1 LPSGSPERSA
11 PRARPPRRSLAAAGL
26 AALGGALVGGS
37 LVAAP
42 PDGGIPRPAG
52 ADRPTAA
59 ALLAA
64 AATGGAPG
72 ELALVSRGH
81 LVVIPPGGTA
91 RRVVPSVGAGQP
103 DELSWSEDGRWLA
116 FLRAPA
122 AEQGSASTEG
132 SLWVVAAG
140 SAHPREVLPQVSQ
153 FAWDPRTDVLAAA
166 VPTTSP
172 DDPDPVALVPI
183 RPSGAPLTA
192 SFPSGLAGAHVT
204 GIAWSPAGTTL
215 AVSADFY
222 RDDRGEIAL
231 LAGAGG
237 GAPVHAVVV
246 RSASNDGEDLVG
258 WWPSGRGLLYWADPY
273 FSASL
278 AADGTPLVAYD
289 LSTRRASTLATMLDY
304 PDWLA
309 WSPDGGSLAI
319 VAGVGRTVWDGDK
332 HLVVC
337 QVPQGTCHPEP
348 QPGRRTSIDPAW
360 TAGGELL
367 WAQAAGT
374 PAETMG
380 APPGVDTAGEPPFG
394 WAAVQAWAS
403 AGNLEATHAPS
414 GEPAPGA
421 ALVGGAGGEEPTPAG
436 AALLLVRHGELWLL
450 PPGSRAPRRL
460 SGPLG
465 PYGPAEPGYYGY
477 VPWYQTFAW
486 HAAP

>member
-1 LPSGSPERSA
+1 MSPALPASALPASGSLASGSPKRSTPKA
-11 PRARPPRRSLAAAGL
+11 WRCRRPRTTATAV
-26 AALGGALVGGS
+26 AALGAV
-37 LVAAP
+37 LVAGTLAATP
-42 PDGGIPRPAG
+42 PGDSVRRSAG
-52 ADRPTAA
+52 ADRQPTAA
-59 ALLAA
+59 LLTTARAA
-64 AATGGAPG
+64 ADPG
-72 ELALVSRGH
+72 ELAFVSRGH
-81 LVVIPPGGTA
+81 LVIVPPGGAA
-91 RRVVPSVGAGQP
+91 RRVVLTVGAGQP
-103 DELSWSEDGRWLA
+103 DEPSWSGDGRWLA

-122 AEQGSASTEG
+122 AEQGSAATEG
-132 SLWVVAAG
+132 ALWVVAAG
-140 SAHPREVLPQVSQ
+140 STHPREVLPQVSQ
-153 FAWDPRTDVLAAA
+153 FAWDPRADVLAAA

-172 DDPDPVALVPI
+172 DDPDPVAVVAI
-183 RPSGAPLTA
+183 RPTGAPAAT

-222 RDDRGEIAL
+222 RDDRDEIAL

-246 RSASNDGEDLVG
+246 RSTSDDGEDLVG
-258 WWPSGRGLLYWADPY
+258 WWPSGAGLLYWADPY

-289 LSTRRASTLATMLDY
+289 LSTRRARTLATMLDY

-309 WSPDGGSLAI
+309 WSPEGGSLAI

-337 QVPQGTCHPEP
+337 QVEEGTCHPEP
-348 QPGRRTSIDPAW
+348 QPGRRTSTDPSW

-380 APPGVDTAGEPPFG
+380 APPGVGTAGEPPFG

-403 AGNLEATHAPS
+403 AGNLVATHALS

-421 ALVGGAGGEEPTPAG
+421 ALVAGPAARSRHLP
-436 AALLLVRHGELWLL
+436 AAPSCSSGTASCGYW
-450 PPGSRAPRRL
+450 PPGPENRDA
-460 SGPLG
+460 
-465 PYGPAEPGYYGY
+465 
-477 VPWYQTFAW
+477 
-486 HAAP
+486 